1 MKRKIIHIDEEK
13 CNGCGQCSNGCPEG
27 AIQIIKGKA
36 RLINDLFCDG
46 LGACI
51 GTCPQGA
58 ITIEE
63 REAVAYDEKKTME
76 NISRQGIETIQAH
89 LKHLAEHGEKAYLQ
103 QALEFLREKNIKVE
117 FPPAKSSECGCP
129 GSKAMDLRYPG
140 QKNKPAGNIAI
151 DSQLQ
156 NWPIQLKLISP
167 IAPYFNNAE
176 LVIAAD
182 CVPFAYAD
190 FHRRFLSGKI
200 LINFCPKLDADL
212 ELYVEKLTNILK
224 HNEIKSITLV
234 HMEVSCCFGLI
245 KIVEQAV
252 NHPKKCLKRV
262 YVQRQNCLV
271 YEPEANLLAHQRCEC
286 FRDREGDSH
295 LLST

>member
-1 MKRKIIHIDEEK
+1 
-13 CNGCGQCSNGCPEG
+13 
-27 AIQIIKGKA
+27 
-36 RLINDLFCDG
+36 
-46 LGACI
+46 
-51 GTCPQGA
+51 
-58 ITIEE
+58 
-63 REAVAYDEKKTME
+63 ME

-117 FPPAKSSECGCP
+117 FPPAKNSECGCP
-129 GSKAMDLRYPG
+129 GSKAMDLRSPG
-140 QKNKPAGNIAI
+140 QKNKPADSVGL

-176 LVIAAD
+176 LVIAAG
-182 CVPFAYAD
+182 CAPFAYAD

-234 HMEVSCCFGLI
+234 HMEVPCCFGLI
-245 KIVEQAV
+245 KIVEQAIR
-252 NHPKKCLKRV
+252 NSGKNIITKEYTISIKG
-262 YVQRQNCLV
+262 
-271 YEPEANLLAHQRCEC
+271 EII
-286 FRDREGDSH
+286 
-295 LLST
+295 